1 VNVCILSG
9 KGGTGKTTVS
19 VNLAVMLKTDYI
31 DCDVEEPNGFLFLK
45 PGQVIKEDV
54 PVDYPLFNKER
65 CTLCGNCANI
75 CEYHALANT
84 KKSILLFPELCHG
97 CHACELVCGPKAISY
112 GQRMVGVIERGEAN
126 GIHCERGVLNVGEH
140 MAVPV
145 IRRLLAEMKP
155 AKHRILD
162 CSPGTSCNVTTTLKH
177 ADAAVVIT
185 EPTVFGLHDM
195 ELAIELLQKRR
206 IPFGVVVNKSDGADQ
221 LIERYCRAHSISLFG
236 RIPFSRDAAQVYSQG
251 KLIAELPEMQRAFE
265 QIARNMKE
273 AFAWN

>member
-1 VNVCILSG
+1 MNVCILSG

-19 VNLAVMLKTDYI
+19 VNLAVLLKTDYI
-31 DCDVEEPNGFLFLK
+31 DCDVEEPNGFLFLG
-45 PGQVIKEDV
+45 PEHVTKENV
-54 PVDYPLFNKER
+54 PVDYPVFDKTK
-65 CTLCGNCANI
+65 CTLCGNCASA
-75 CEYHALANT
+75 CEFHALANT

-97 CHACELVCGPKAISY
+97 CHACELVCAPEAIGY
-112 GQRMVGVIERGEAN
+112 RQRMVGIVEHGEAK
-126 GIHCERGVLNVGEH
+126 GVRCARGVLNIGEN

-145 IRRLLAEMKP
+145 IRRLLGSLAP

-162 CSPGTSCNVTTTLKH
+162 CAPGTSCNVTTTLKH

-195 ELAIELLQKRR
+195 SLAVELLQKRN
-206 IPFGVVVNKSDGADQ
+206 IPFGVVINKSGGTDR
-221 LIERYCRAHSISLFG
+221 LIEHYCLAHSIPLFG
-236 RIPFSRDAAQVYSQG
+236 RIPFSRTAAQAYSRG
-251 KLIAELPEMQRAFE
+251 ELIGELPEMKSAFE